1 MNSSRVVLAVIL
13 MSGSFLSGKK
23 PKWSD
28 STSIEVALDRSEKEE
43 EREFY
48 MEDSSVA
55 VGTPKSPVGM
65 FPSTV
70 SALHSLSEKR
80 EADKEGISDSILS
93 EKD

>member
-55 VGTPKSPVGM
+55 VGTPKSPACD
-65 FPSTV
+65 FLFTV
-70 SALHSLSEKR
+70 NALYALREKREAGKEESSDSSLSEK
-80 EADKEGISDSILS
+80 D
-93 EKD
+93 